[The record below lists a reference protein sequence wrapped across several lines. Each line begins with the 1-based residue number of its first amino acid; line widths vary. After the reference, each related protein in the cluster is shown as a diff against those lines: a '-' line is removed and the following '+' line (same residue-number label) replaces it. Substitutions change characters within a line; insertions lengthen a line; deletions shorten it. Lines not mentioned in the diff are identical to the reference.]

1 MRVKQ
6 LFSRV
11 DPGAL
16 QRGAKNRSTV
26 PFHACRKRRLR
37 GLGMGLAT
45 PSYKKL
51 PTATKTATKSM
62 KSLPSEEE
70 EGPFTC
76 VMMKR
81 DGESRKDAFSQPGRL
96 PELAPGMSAPCLNLA
111 SQNKSQRK

>member
-16 QRGAKNRSTV
+16 QRAAKNRSTV

-37 GLGMGLAT
+37 GLGMGLTT

-51 PTATKTATKSM
+51 PTATKATAKSM
-62 KSLPSEEE
+62 KSSPSEEE
-70 EGPFTC
+70 EGPFTS
-76 VMMKR
+76 VMVKR
-81 DGESRKDAFSQPGRL
+81 DGESRKEPSRETRKGKIQKH
-96 PELAPGMSAPCLNLA
+96 PETGT
-111 SQNKSQRK
+111 